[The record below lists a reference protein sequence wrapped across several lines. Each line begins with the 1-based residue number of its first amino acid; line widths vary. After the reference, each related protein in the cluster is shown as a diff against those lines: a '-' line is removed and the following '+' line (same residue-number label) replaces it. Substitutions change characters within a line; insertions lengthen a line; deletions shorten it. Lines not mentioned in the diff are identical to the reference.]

1 MATPTTT
8 PEEIHDE
15 RLVIDV
21 VDEIAAK
28 HPERVWGSFPVS
40 DSNLSVGFQDI
51 TYRSL
56 SHAIDTAAF
65 WLDSV
70 LREENGDVFAFYGD
84 RDFRQAIFAAA
95 AAKTGRQVEN
105 DPRLAWSG
113 C

>member
-1 MATPTTT
+1 MVTPTPT
-8 PEEIHDE
+8 PEQIHDE

-21 VDEIAAK
+21 IDEIAAK

-40 DSNLSVGFQDI
+40 SSDLSAGFQDV

-70 LREENGDVFAFYGD
+70 LGQEDGDVFAFYGD
-84 RDFRQAIFAAA
+84 RDFRQAILAAA
-95 AAKTGRQVEN
+95 AAKTGRQVGKHQK
-105 DPRLAWSG
+105 LTWSG